1 VQFGVGKVAKC
12 ALARLPRV
20 GGFWQSCRWTFAFQS
35 SAFGKSRA
43 DGNKLTPSTV
53 LRATCGRYGAL
64 LGAECGSSTTWKT
77 VLHFGQT
84 IGSRLRSKN
93 AAPQLR
99 HRRFAPSSAFATAF
113 SSSEIVYAIY
123 RDRAGFG
130 PASASDDR
138 SLPAPGLL
146 GGLDPSSAPSP
157 PPVHPRSTETGETN
171 SGFTPESA
179 AGRPKTFRCA
189 CRRRSRR
196 KLSDHLR
203 LREALTT

>member
-1 VQFGVGKVAKC
+1 LIRSHGPTRG
-12 ALARLPRV
+12 RRSPRSFSSSSI
-20 GGFWQSCRWTFAFQS
+20 GWGTLSSISCS
-35 SAFGKSRA
+35 STSASVST
-43 DGNKLTPSTV
+43 DETSSLEVWSSPTSPS
-53 LRATCGRYGAL
+53 LGIGRYGAL

-130 PASASDDR
+130 PASASEDR
-138 SLPAPGLL
+138 SLRAPGLV

-157 PPVHPRSTETGETN
+157 PPVHPRSTETGET
-171 SGFTPESA
+171 E
-179 AGRPKTFRCA
+179 FRIYA
-189 CRRRSRR
+189 
-196 KLSDHLR
+196 
-203 LREALTT
+203 